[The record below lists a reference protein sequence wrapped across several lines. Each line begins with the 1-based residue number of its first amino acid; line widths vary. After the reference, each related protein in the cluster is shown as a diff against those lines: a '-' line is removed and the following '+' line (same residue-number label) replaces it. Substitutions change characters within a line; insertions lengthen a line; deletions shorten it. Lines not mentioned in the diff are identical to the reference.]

1 MQRNNFLK
9 SLLITFSF
17 LLTQT
22 IAAQTIT
29 GKVVDMDGEGLSY
42 VNVLEKGTT
51 NGVSTDDNG
60 DFSISLNKMPT
71 TLVFSSLG
79 FETSEK
85 RISNT
90 NFITITLNDDNV
102 SLDEVVLVGSRS
114 KNRTVANTPVPV
126 DIIDISELV
135 SAGPQVSV
143 NDILNYVAP
152 SFTSTSQTISDGT
165 DHIDPAAIRGLGPDQ
180 VLVLVNGKRRHNTS
194 LVNVNSTVGRGSVG
208 TDMNA
213 IPSYAIKSIQL
224 LKDGAAAQYG
234 SDAIAGVI
242 NIILKDTEGFSIQA
256 NANANVGSETNNQ
269 SGGIDGEGFQLD
281 ANYGIPLGDD
291 GGFINFTGSVSTREP
306 SSRAGLTGYS
316 GTIFNGAN
324 SIEWVGFNSGKGSDI
339 TQYSMPEI
347 QFLAQGVTHFDL
359 ALKNQIDAATS
370 LTQIFGNDD
379 GINSVAGLLS
389 TLRYDS
395 NGNIV
400 GITPNDF
407 TDSELVARNLT
418 RSDFN
423 MRVGQSQLRSGKFF
437 ANMEYPINDDFE
449 VYAFGGLSY
458 RNGNAGG
465 FYRRPDQSRAYT
477 GLYRAGFLPEIN
489 SDVKDKSAA
498 VGIRGIQGEW
508 DIDFSN
514 TWGENSFGFNI
525 SNSVNA
531 SMLSNSPLSVDAGG
545 FSFAQN
551 TTNVDVRRFFEDKF
565 EGLNVA
571 FGAEYRVENYQIF
584 EGQEESWATYDTNGN
599 IYNSTDASSIQV
611 TDIFGRERPGGIQV
625 FPGFRPENERNAFR
639 NSYAGYLDIEADFTE
654 KWLVSGALRYENYSD
669 FGTTLNWK
677 LATLYK
683 LTDNV
688 NVRAAASTGFR
699 APSLQQLNFNTIST
713 NFIGGVPF
721 EIGTFSNDSR
731 IAKLF
736 GIPKLKQEESF
747 STSLGFTA
755 KFPDAN
761 LTLTLDGYFIAIE
774 DRVVLTGNITPNG
787 NAILE
792 SLFNEAGISRARFFS
807 NVIDTETKGI
817 DVNISH
823 RTNVLGDISLTSDLA
838 FAFAKTTQVDEIKVP
853 KGFVGNEDAFFEERD
868 QYFLE
873 FAQPR
878 VKGNLSHTFTGDK
891 WTAFLRNSFFGSVFN
906 PDGAHN
912 EYGAKVLTDISFG
925 FDVTD
930 NLTFTIGSSN
940 IFDVYPDK
948 TPTNLTSGNQFIYPR
963 VTSQFGINGRTGFA
977 RLNFK
982 L

>member
-1 MQRNNFLK
+1 MQKNNFLK
-9 SLLITFSF
+9 SLLITFLF
-17 LLTQT
+17 LLTQS
-22 IAAQTIT
+22 IVAQTVQ
-29 GKVVDMDGEGLSY
+29 GKVVDTDGEGLSY

-60 DFSISLNKMPT
+60 DFAISVKKIPT

-79 FETSEK
+79 FETAEK

-135 SAGPQVSV
+135 SAGPQVSI

-256 NANANVGSETNNQ
+256 NSNANVGSETNNQ
-269 SGGIDGEGFQLD
+269 TGGIDGEGFQLD

-306 SSRAGLTGYS
+306 SSRAGASGFS

-339 TQYSMPEI
+339 TQYSFSDI
-347 QFLAQGVTHFDL
+347 QFLAQGVTYFDL
-359 ALKNQIDAATS
+359 ALKNQINNAATMSQLQS
-370 LTQIFGNDD
+370 LLNFDTTDNEL
-379 GINSVAGLLS
+379 SV
-389 TLRYDS
+389 RD
-395 NGNIV
+395 
-400 GITPNDF
+400 
-407 TDSELVARNLT
+407 LT

-423 MRVGQSQLRSGKFF
+423 MRVGQSQLRSGQFF
-437 ANMEYPINDDFE
+437 ANMELPINDDYE
-449 VYAFGGLSY
+449 LYAFGGLSY

-489 SDVKDKSAA
+489 SDVKDKSVA
-498 VGIRGIQGEW
+498 VGIRGKQGEW
-508 DIDFSN
+508 DVDFSN

-531 SMLSNSPLSVDAGG
+531 SLLSSSPLSVDAGG

-551 TTNVDVRRFFEDKF
+551 TTNIDVSRFFEDKF

-571 FGAEYRVENYQIF
+571 FGAEYRLENYNIF
-584 EGQEESWATYDTNGN
+584 QGQEESWATYDINGDVWN
-599 IYNSTDASSIQV
+599 GDATLQV
-611 TDIFGRERPGGIQV
+611 TDFFGRARPGGIQV
-625 FPGFRPENERNAFR
+625 FPGFRPENERNAYR
-639 NSYAGYLDIEADFTE
+639 NNYAGYADVEADFTE
-654 KWLVSGALRYENYSD
+654 EWLVSSALRYENYSD
-669 FGTTLNWK
+669 FGSTLNWK

-683 LTDNV
+683 LTENV

-699 APSLQQLNFNTIST
+699 APSLQQQNFNATST
-713 NFIGGVPF
+713 NFINGIPNEV
-721 EIGTFSNDSR
+721 GTFSNDSR
-731 IAKLF
+731 IAKLL
-736 GIPKLKQEESF
+736 GIPQLKQEESF
-747 STSLGFTA
+747 SASLGFTA

-761 LTLTLDGYFIAIE
+761 LTLTVDSYFIAIE
-774 DRVVLTGNITPNG
+774 DRVVLTGNFSRPDTG
-787 NAILE
+787 GELQ
-792 SLFNEAGISRARFFS
+792 SLFDQANATRARFFS
-807 NVIDTETKGI
+807 NAIDTETKGI

-823 RTNVLGDISLTSDLA
+823 RTNILGDVSLTTDLA
-838 FAFAKTTQVDEIKVP
+838 FAYAKTRKVDDIHASTQLASQLDTYF
-853 KGFVGNEDAFFEERD
+853 GERE

-873 FAQPR
+873 FATPR
-878 VKGNLSHTFTGDK
+878 VKGNLSHSLQGDK
-891 WTAFLRNSFFGSVFN
+891 WSAFLRNSFFGSVFN
-906 PDGAHN
+906 PDGLHQ
-912 EYGAKVLTDISFG
+912 EYGSKVITDLSFG

-930 NLTFTIGSSN
+930 QLSFTFGSSN

-948 TPTNLTSGNQFIYPR
+948 TPNNSVENLTSGNQFIYPR
-963 VTSQFGINGRTGFA
+963 VTSQFGINGRTAFA
-977 RLNFK
+977 RLNLK